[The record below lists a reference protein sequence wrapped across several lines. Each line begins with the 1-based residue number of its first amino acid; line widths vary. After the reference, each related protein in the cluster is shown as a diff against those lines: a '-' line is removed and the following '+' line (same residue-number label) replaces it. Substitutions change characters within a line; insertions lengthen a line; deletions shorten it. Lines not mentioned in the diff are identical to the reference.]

1 MNLKKAVSLLLCLL
15 LVGTSACALAEEDAS
30 EDLRTL
36 LEDAGY
42 YVQSGTFYELD
53 TLEEASKGTLLSC
66 FGNNAGSTYM
76 VLDLPTAPNQEPAT
90 GVPQLN
96 WPDEEPSEY
105 YDETA
110 DNASA
115 NPYFMPVGW
124 QFKLRQDEAIVM
136 IGELP
141 PECKY
146 FSFVNYILFTEEKQG
161 KDYSDQVGTF
171 SVGTEATGLYRP
183 VFGSIGEPLN
193 MQNILYEGDSAFG
206 GQAVIVISVNQTTT
220 DEIVEQLVAAGYD
233 ESMIN
238 IMTIPDVYEIGLQDG
253 ADTFA
258 VLGRTS
264 QPTDPEAMDAYMEA
278 LPEQMAVYRVTPQT
292 EREADPY
299 DIQTVIPRGTG
310 VHEATMVD
318 DAYANLDALR
328 QAIIDQYSDDY
339 TYEELTCDIAVPEG
353 LTAYFNDTNAQGDNR
368 DASYLMTRDFTFDSD
383 EDFVVV
389 YGVNHTATGKA
400 QYSNAILYARPMLN
414 GVASAYD
421 SEYEGSTEAYL
432 PEGTADADKFY
443 VYKFAR
449 TQDDEYTAEVQ
460 YSTDNASGKYYG
472 VDNGE
477 SLFMAFRAYLDESG
491 VGPSYYEIIY
501 DRAIVFHKK

>member
-1 MNLKKAVSLLLCLL
+1 MNLKRMVSLLLCLL
-15 LVGTSACALAEEDAS
+15 LIGTSISALAEKDAP
-30 EDLRTL
+30 EELRTL

-42 YVQSGTFYELD
+42 YVQSGKFYELD

-76 VLDLPTAPNQEPAT
+76 VLDLPTAPNQEPAA

-146 FSFVNYILFTEEKQG
+146 YSFVNYILFTEEKQG

-171 SVGTEATGLYRP
+171 SVGTEESGLYRP

-206 GQAVIVISVNQTTT
+206 SQAVIVISVNQTTT
-220 DEIVEQLVAAGYD
+220 REIVEQLVAAGYD

-264 QPTDPEAMDAYMEA
+264 QPTDSEAMDAYMEA
-278 LPEQMAVYRVTPQT
+278 LPEQMTVYRVTPQT

-299 DIQTVIPRGTG
+299 DIHTVTMRGLAAAVDSLKRDEHGTVPPSVSFRRSNHDTLPRLRSRQQQTAGTPIQPPRSPR
-310 VHEATMVD
+310 H
-318 DAYANLDALR
+318 L
-328 QAIIDQYSDDY
+328 
-339 TYEELTCDIAVPEG
+339 AVV
-353 LTAYFNDTNAQGDNR
+353 
-368 DASYLMTRDFTFDSD
+368 S
-383 EDFVVV
+383 
-389 YGVNHTATGKA
+389 
-400 QYSNAILYARPMLN
+400 
-414 GVASAYD
+414 
-421 SEYEGSTEAYL
+421 
-432 PEGTADADKFY
+432 
-443 VYKFAR
+443 
-449 TQDDEYTAEVQ
+449 
-460 YSTDNASGKYYG
+460 ASGQSG
-472 VDNGE
+472 SVV
-477 SLFMAFRAYLDESG
+477 SAFDQRNPGKS
-491 VGPSYYEIIY
+491 
-501 DRAIVFHKK
+501 

>member
-1 MNLKKAVSLLLCLL
+1 MRLVKILCLL
-15 LVGTSACALAEEDAS
+15 LCAGLLTGLPAAAESAPQDV
-30 EDLRTL
+30 RTL
-36 LEDAGY
+36 LEEAGY
-42 YVQSGTFYELD
+42 YVQSGSLYELD
-53 TLEEASKGTLLSC
+53 TLEEASQGRLLSC

-76 VLDLPTAPNQEPAT
+76 VLDLPPAPNQEPVK
-90 GVPQLN
+90 GVAQLN

-124 QFKLRQDEAIVM
+124 QYKLRQDEAIVLM
-136 IGELP
+136 GQMP
-141 PECKY
+141 PACKY
-146 FSFVNYILFTEEKQG
+146 YSFVNYILFTEEKAG
-161 KDYSDQVGTF
+161 KDYSTQIGTF
-171 SVGTEATGLYRP
+171 SVGSEETGLYRP
-183 VFGSIGEPLN
+183 VFGSIGEPVN
-193 MQNILYEGDSAFG
+193 MQNILYQGDSAFDS
-206 GQAVIVISVNQTTT
+206 QAVIVVSVNQTTT
-220 DEIVEQLVAAGYD
+220 QEVVEQLLAAGYD
-233 ESMIN
+233 QSQIN
-238 IMTIPDVYEIGLQDG
+238 VMPIPGVYNIGLQDG

-258 VLGRTS
+258 FLGRTS
-264 QPTDPEAMDAYMEA
+264 QPEDQAAMDAYMEE
-278 LPEQMAVYRVTPQT
+278 LPQQMTVYRVTPQN

-299 DIQTVIPRGTG
+299 ENQTVIPRGTG
-310 VHEATMVD
+310 VHEAALVE

-328 QAIIDQYSDDY
+328 QAIIDQYAGEYDY
-339 TYEELTCDIAVPEG
+339 QELTSVIAVPEG

-368 DASYLMTRDFTFDSD
+368 DASYLMTEDFTLDSD

-389 YGVNHTATGKA
+389 YGVNHTATGKG

-421 SEYEGSTEAYL
+421 SQYEGSASAYL
-432 PEGTADADKFY
+432 PEDAQDADKFY

-449 TQDDEYTAEVQ
+449 TQLDDYTAVVE
-460 YSTDNASGKYYG
+460 YSTGNESGKYYG

-477 SLFMAFRAYLDESG
+477 SLFMAFRAYLDQSG

>member
-1 MNLKKAVSLLLCLL
+1 MRFCKIVCVLLCLL
-15 LVGTSACALAEEDAS
+15 LLGTSLCALAEEAPQDV
-30 EDLRTL
+30 RTL
-36 LEDAGY
+36 LEEAGY
-42 YVQSGTFYELD
+42 YVQSGKLYELD
-53 TLEEASKGTLLSC
+53 TLEEASNGRLLSC
-66 FGNNAGSTYM
+66 FGNNAGSSYM
-76 VLDLPTAPNQEPAT
+76 VLDLPCAPNQEPAT

-146 FSFVNYILFTEEKQG
+146 FSFVNYILFTEEKEG
-161 KDYSDQVGTF
+161 KDYSNQVGTF
-171 SVGTEATGLYRP
+171 SVGSEDTTLYRP

-206 GQAVIVISVNQTTT
+206 GKAVIVISVNETTT
-220 DEIVEQLVAAGYD
+220 QEVVAQLVAAGYD
-233 ESMIN
+233 ESIIN
-238 IMTIPDVYEIGLQDG
+238 VMAIPDVYNIGLQDG

-264 QPTDPEAMDAYMEA
+264 QPADQAAMDAYMDA
-278 LPEQMAVYRVTPQT
+278 LPQQMTVYRVTPKT

-299 DIQTVIPRGTG
+299 ENETVIPRGTG
-310 VHEATMVD
+310 VHEAALVE
-318 DAYANLDALR
+318 DAYANLDAMR
-328 QAIIDQYSDDY
+328 QAIINQYADAYD
-339 TYEELTCDIAVPEG
+339 YEELTSVIAVPEG

-368 DASYLMTRDFTFDSD
+368 DASYLMTEDFTLNSD

-389 YGVNHTATGKA
+389 YGINHTATGKA

-414 GVASAYD
+414 GVASVYD
-421 SEYEGSTEAYL
+421 SEFEGSAEAYL

-449 TQDDEYTAEVQ
+449 TKDDEFTAQVE
-460 YSTDNASGKYYG
+460 YSTGNESGKYYG

-477 SLFMAFRAYLDESG
+477 SLFMAFRAYLDQSG